1 MNSNI
6 SIKEKESI
14 TITNPTWGDISVSL
28 DSNGVYT
35 IKGLSSARFTIV
47 EKHIGSN
54 IEEYVVVGNNTKDSK
69 NEVKKP
75 KSGIQQTAFSNLN
88 IDGDFS
94 VNVTQSIRF

>member
-28 DSNGVYT
+28 DSNGVYS

-54 IEEYVVVGNNTKDSK
+54 IEEYVVVENNSKD
-69 NEVKKP
+69 EVKKP